1 MLELREIM
9 RSEGSPGLIFKLD
22 QESMLGYLDALKD
35 VTSGYMVFEDTSLV
49 RRVIRP
55 LESACTPMSFLE
67 DYYGS
72 R

>member
-1 MLELREIM
+1 M

-22 QESMLGYLDALKD
+22 QESMLGYLDALKN
-35 VTSGYMVFEDTSLV
+35 VTSGYMIFEDTPLV

-55 LESACTPMSFLE
+55 TEAACNPISFLE
-67 DYYGS
+67 NYYGS